1 MYTKKFDKAFKF
13 LITNEGGFSNH
24 INDKGGLT
32 KFGITQMSYPN
43 IDLEKLEL
51 NDAKEIYFQDFWDPL
66 KLEKIENDVVA
77 SKMLDIAVNVG
88 NHQAT
93 VILQR
98 ALRAVG
104 HHVKEDGLIGNET
117 ISAVNIAEYRE
128 IIVALKSETAA
139 YYRLITQANISQKV
153 FLTGWLNRAYK
164 TPN

>member
-13 LITNEGGFSNH
+13 IITNEGGFSNH

-43 IDLEKLEL
+43 IDLEKLDL
-51 NDAKEIYFQDFWDPL
+51 NDVKEIYFKDFWTSL
-66 KLEKIENDVVA
+66 KLEKIENEVIA

-88 NHQAT
+88 NHSAT

-117 ISAVNIAEYRE
+117 ISAVNMSEGHE
-128 IIVALKSETAA
+128 IVVALKSETAG
-139 YYRLITQANISQKV
+139 YYRLIAQANTSQKV